1 MLKNV
6 KAVLFDLDGT
16 LVDYAGKIPPSA
28 AEAIVKANTTSHS
41 LDGKHG

>member
-1 MLKNV
+1 MQSPKILLLDV
-6 KAVLFDLDGT
+6 DGT

>member
-1 MLKNV
+1 MQRPKIL
-6 KAVLFDLDGT
+6 LLDVDET